1 MKATFFL
8 FFFFYKNVLEG
19 NNFTQKID
27 LTVLIPA
34 LCDCIDRGIRVL
46 GTIKIK
52 KLIQRVS
59 CYLSCWITSYY
70 LVLTQFSS
78 KAMGGSL
85 KLTFANFLL
94 AFQLRFSKGNYS
106 FYYFRNNVNVFYRR
120 IFHFFS
126 HKFVYETVL
135 EINEV

>member
-34 LCDCIDRGIRVL
+34 LCDCIDRGVRVL

-52 KLIQRVS
+52 KIDTKNKL
-59 CYLSCWITSYY
+59 LSELLDYV
-70 LVLTQFSS
+70 VLFSFNAVFIKS
-78 KAMGGSL
+78 NGG
-85 KLTFANFLL
+85 
-94 AFQLRFSKGNYS
+94 
-106 FYYFRNNVNVFYRR
+106 
-120 IFHFFS
+120 
-126 HKFVYETVL
+126 
-135 EINEV
+135 